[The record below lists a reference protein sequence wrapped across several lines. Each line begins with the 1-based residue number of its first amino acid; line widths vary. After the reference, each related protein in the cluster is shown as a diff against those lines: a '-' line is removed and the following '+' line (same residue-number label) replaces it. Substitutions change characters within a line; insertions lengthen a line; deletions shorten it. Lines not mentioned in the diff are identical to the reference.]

1 MIIGSMN
8 LKSSLLDSDSH
19 LERPPADLNAWQ
31 DIRGRYIPFQF
42 VLRLSPEIHRK
53 LDSLSNGVFRGSPDF
68 DTLQACSTYL
78 HETVHWWQHIGS
90 TAGFVRSMSYPA
102 QSHVNFKHL
111 RHLLRAAGPKKS
123 IRELGEMLPE
133 SRSPETPGGLANT
146 IVNNHFDIEF
156 YRLLTHS
163 PAWAQEVIQ
172 SPYFECI
179 GHSFAVTYANVLF
192 VLASTC
198 DETFN
203 VIPDPRPW
211 EKEFA
216 RLRSSKEEGFYFGS
230 DFKLA
235 ELGVREIFEGQARFA
250 QLQYLHFVS
259 NGKLEWDAF
268 RSAGMLKGLYI
279 QAFEAFL
286 RGTQLA
292 WPPSINH
299 PTVALFM
306 LVCDIATNPG
316 EGFPMPLL
324 HPAAFFT
331 DADPGMRF
339 IFLCSAIAN
348 EGRGLTGAISSYSKS
363 EYYEIADA
371 LTRPLLVES
380 PQTIADTFHKWKS
393 ESESLRLLMAEH
405 QKFDFGPRNQS
416 VRLLLAHFL
425 SFYSDKLTRPE
436 VFCWPGAWLAGDRLS
451 SDIFEV
457 FERHTALFVNKAD
470 DDSVFP
476 RMVTGKEES
485 LVYEAFNS
493 FYSFNV
499 TYDMTRQWIVTPGPF
514 KYDYGWLSL
523 SGSPNDYKGFAD
535 RHFEMAYGIA
545 PDSFEILQKP

>member
-1 MIIGSMN
+1 MHSEGFS
-8 LKSSLLDSDSH
+8 
-19 LERPPADLNAWQ
+19 ADLHACQNG
-31 DIRGRYIPFQF
+31 RGLYSPLQF
-42 VLRLSPEIHRK
+42 VLRLSPEVHRQ
-53 LDSLSNGVFRGSPDF
+53 LESLSTGVFRGSLDP
-68 DTLQACSTYL
+68 DTLRAFATYL

-111 RHLLRAAGPKKS
+111 KRLLEAVGPKKS
-123 IRELGEMLPE
+123 VREVGEMLAD
-133 SRSPETPGGLANT
+133 SGSPETPGGLANT

-156 YRLLTHS
+156 YRLLTHT
-163 PAWAQEVIQ
+163 PERAQTVIQ
-172 SPYFECI
+172 SPYFDCI
-179 GHSFAVTYANVLF
+179 GHSFAITYANVLF

-198 DETFN
+198 DETFS

-211 EKEFA
+211 ENEFA
-216 RLRSSKEEGFYFGS
+216 KLRSRKEEGFYFGS

-250 QLQYLHFVS
+250 QLQYLHFAS
-259 NGKLEWDAF
+259 GASLEWDAF
-268 RSAGMLKGLYI
+268 RSAGMLNGNYI
-279 QAFEAFL
+279 KAFEAFL
-286 RGTQLA
+286 RGTRLA
-292 WPPSINH
+292 WPPSIDH
-299 PTVALFM
+299 PTIALFM
-306 LVCDIATNPG
+306 LVCDIAINPG

-339 IFLCSAIAN
+339 IFLCSTIAN
-348 EGRGLTGAISSYSKS
+348 ECQGLADGISSYSKS

-371 LTRPLLVES
+371 LTKPLLLES
-380 PQTIADTFHKWKS
+380 PQTIAGTIHKWKS
-393 ESESLRLLMAEH
+393 ENENLKLLMAEYE
-405 QKFDFGPRNQS
+405 KFDFGPRNQS

-436 VFCWPGAWLAGDRLS
+436 VFCWPGAWMAGDRLS
-451 SDIFEV
+451 DDIPEL
-457 FERHTALFVNKAD
+457 FERHSALFVDKAD
-470 DDSVFP
+470 DNGVFP
-476 RMVTGKEES
+476 RIVIGKEES
-485 LVYEAFNS
+485 LVYDAFHS

-514 KYDYGWLSL
+514 NYDYRWLSS
-523 SGSPNDYKGFAD
+523 SGSLNDYKGFAD

>member
-1 MIIGSMN
+1 MN
-8 LKSSLLDSDSH
+8 LKACLLDSD
-19 LERPPADLNAWQ
+19 LCFERPAGDLNTSENS
-31 DIRGRYIPFQF
+31 RGRYSPFQF

-53 LDSLSNGVFRGSPDF
+53 LDSLSNEVFRGNIDI

-111 RHLLRAAGPKKS
+111 KRLLQAIGPKKS
-123 IRELGEMLPE
+123 VRELGEMLPE
-133 SRSPETPGGLANT
+133 SRSPETPAGLANT

-156 YRLLTHS
+156 YRLLTLT
-163 PAWAQEVIQ
+163 PEWAQTVTQ
-172 SPYFECI
+172 SPYFDCI

-198 DETFN
+198 DESFN
-203 VIPDPRPW
+203 AIPDPRPW

-216 RLRSSKEEGFYFGS
+216 KLRICKEEGFYFGS

-235 ELGVREIFEGQARFA
+235 ELGIREIFEGQARFA
-250 QLQYLHFVS
+250 QMQYLHFVS
-259 NGKLEWDAF
+259 DGKLEWDAF
-268 RSAGMLKGLYI
+268 RSAGMLNGIYVK
-279 QAFEAFL
+279 AFEAFL
-286 RGTQLA
+286 RGTGLA

-299 PTVALFM
+299 PAVALFM
-306 LVCDIATNPG
+306 LVCDIAINPG

-339 IFLCSAIAN
+339 VFLCSTIAN
-348 EGRGLTGAISSYSKS
+348 ECRSLAGGILSYSKS
-363 EYYEIADA
+363 EYYEVADA
-371 LTRPLLVES
+371 LTRPLVVES

-393 ESESLRLLMAEH
+393 ENEGLRLLMAEH
-405 QKFDFGPRNQS
+405 EKFDFGPRNTS
-416 VRLLLAHFL
+416 IRLLLAHFL

-451 SDIFEV
+451 RDILDL

-476 RMVTGKEES
+476 RMVEGKEES
-485 LVYEAFNS
+485 LVYDAFHS

-514 KYDYGWLSL
+514 TYNYHWLAS
-523 SGSPNDYKGFAD
+523 SGSPDDYKGFAD
-535 RHFEMAYGIA
+535 RHFEMAYDIA